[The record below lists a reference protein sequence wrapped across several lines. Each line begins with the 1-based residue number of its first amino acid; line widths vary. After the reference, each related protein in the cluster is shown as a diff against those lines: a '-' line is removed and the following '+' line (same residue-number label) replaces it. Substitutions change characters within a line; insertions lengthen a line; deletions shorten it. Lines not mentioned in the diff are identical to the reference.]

1 MICLW
6 TDRRLGA
13 TKWLEEPKSMKVKA
27 VMEKNN
33 IEESIEQCQHP
44 GEGTHIHVVE
54 QVRPQ

>member
-1 MICLW
+1 
-6 TDRRLGA
+6 
-13 TKWLEEPKSMKVKA
+13 MKVKA

-54 QVRPQ
+54 QVRPQGVKNKGIKQRNTS